1 MKAIL
6 GLLSLL
12 VVLGIVSML
21 AKKQVA
27 PEQAQA
33 VQALPQQVKAQVEAT
48 LQQPRPIPD
57 DK

>member
-1 MKAIL
+1 MKGIL

-12 VVLGIVSML
+12 LVLGIVSML

-33 VQALPQQVKAQVEAT
+33 VQALPQQVKAQVEAS
-48 LQQPRPIPD
+48 LQQPRAVPD